1 MKKVILILCAIAFCG
16 AVTLK
21 AEDAKPAKAAAT
33 TEEKFKKADTN
44 GDGTLSEDEF
54 VAAFG
59 KKDAEKAKTRFKK
72 LNKAGDG
79 KLTLEEF
86 SAGMTKKKD
95 AAK

>member
-1 MKKVILILCAIAFCG
+1 MKKVILTICAIAFCG
-16 AVTLK
+16 ASYIK
-21 AEDAKPAKAAAT
+21 AEDAKPAKAGAT

-59 KKDAEKAKTRFKK
+59 KKDADKAKARFKK

-79 KLTLEEF
+79 KLTQAEF
-86 SAGMTKKKD
+86 EAGMTKKKD
-95 AAK
+95 K